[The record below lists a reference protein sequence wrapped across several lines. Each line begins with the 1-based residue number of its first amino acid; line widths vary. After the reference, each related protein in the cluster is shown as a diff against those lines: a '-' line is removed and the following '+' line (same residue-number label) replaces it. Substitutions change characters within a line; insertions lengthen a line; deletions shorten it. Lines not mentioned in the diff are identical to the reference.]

1 MKQSEI
7 SKLNLKDLDAKI
19 IELKKKLFD
28 LKMSSYVSE
37 LENPILIRNTRRI
50 IARLKTA
57 KTKLNKD
64 LIFNTMSVT
73 SSLTPSIVENS
84 WSTPLILIDDIA
96 VPCNEDKSTLLRALP
111 NVVPKPFSKGSITT
125 DPNFLLS
132 LIL

>member
-37 LENPILIRNTRRI
+37 LENPVLIRNTRRT

-64 LIFNTMSVT
+64 LIS
-73 SSLTPSIVENS
+73 
-84 WSTPLILIDDIA
+84 
-96 VPCNEDKSTLLRALP
+96 
-111 NVVPKPFSKGSITT
+111 
-125 DPNFLLS
+125 
-132 LIL
+132 